1 MRRRVITK
9 ECQVGVPP
17 HPWSDY
23 LSFEDFDLH
32 VLTAGAVIDRVIV
45 VGLVDE
51 EPLERSCLGVT
62 DEEVVLVTVD
72 TESKPVITIGLQ

>member
-1 MRRRVITK
+1 M
-9 ECQVGVPP
+9 
-17 HPWSDY
+17 D
-23 LSFEDFDLH
+23 
-32 VLTAGAVIDRVIV
+32 VLAAVAVIDRVII

-51 EPLERSCLGVT
+51 EPLERSCLRVT